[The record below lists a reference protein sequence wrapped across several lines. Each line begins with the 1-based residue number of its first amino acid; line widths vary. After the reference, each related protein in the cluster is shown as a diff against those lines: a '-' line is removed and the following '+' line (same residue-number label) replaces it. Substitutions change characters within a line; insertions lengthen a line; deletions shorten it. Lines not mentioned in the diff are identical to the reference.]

1 MALKNTF
8 ECNNKICPNDHID
21 LHKAYVK
28 YYSINDYIIMANTP
42 EKKLTKIVKTCI
54 VRNYC
59 ISKKQHKIDYDLDL
73 IKINNKY
80 INILHDKIR
89 FTPDHCVKLTGTS
102 PC

>member
-42 EKKLTKIVKTCI
+42 EKKLD
-54 VRNYC
+54 RNLFFPSFPPC
-59 ISKKQHKIDYDLDL
+59 EVFSV
-73 IKINNKY
+73 
-80 INILHDKIR
+80 DKR
-89 FTPDHCVKLTGTS
+89 VEGENE
-102 PC
+102 